1 MADFQAHFQ
10 DFQSEGIKIV
20 AASVDSLEKAGETV
34 QKLGITYPVGYGLD
48 PEEVSKS
55 TGAYYDG
62 EKKFL
67 HAAAFIIGPNNSL
80 VVACYSTGPIG
91 RFTAKDVLSLI
102 RFYKSRR

>member
-1 MADFQAHFQ
+1 M
-10 DFQSEGIKIV
+10 
-20 AASVDSLEKAGETV
+20 AASVDPVEKAEETI
-34 QKLGITYPVGYGLD
+34 QNLGITYLVAYGLN
-48 PEEVSKS
+48 PEGISKA
-55 TGAYYDG
+55 TGAYFEG

-67 HAAAFIIGPNNSL
+67 HATGFIIGPDNRI

>member
-1 MADFQAHFQ
+1 MADFQSSYKEFE
-10 DFQSEGIKIV
+10 SEGIKIV
-20 AASVDSLEKAGETV
+20 AASVDSLEKAKETV
-34 QKLGITYPVGYGLD
+34 QKGGITFPVAYGLD
-48 PEEVSKS
+48 PEGISKT
-55 TGAYYDG
+55 TGAYYEA

-67 HAAAFIIGPNNSL
+67 HATGFIIGPDNTL